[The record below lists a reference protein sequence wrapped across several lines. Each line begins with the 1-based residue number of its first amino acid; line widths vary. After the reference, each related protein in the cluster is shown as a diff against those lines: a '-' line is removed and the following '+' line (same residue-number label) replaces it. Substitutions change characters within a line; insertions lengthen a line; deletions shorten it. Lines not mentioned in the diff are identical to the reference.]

1 MSNNSQTLL
10 DIFQEILAASGN
22 SSDSKIINE
31 TRILSALKEQASKGK
46 PENFGSVLIK
56 VVSDVQ
62 SKLNLSIKPD
72 GYCGYCEGDFRDVI
86 HAYNGIHGYVS
97 LMVCTIGV
105 IANTMNVAVLTRR
118 DMAAAPINRLL
129 KWLAVADV
137 FVMLEY
143 VPFAIYKY
151 LVLPEK
157 LDFPYSWAMYLLFH
171 MHFAQILHTASICL
185 TLSLAIWRY
194 IAIKY
199 SDRSHILCT
208 ERRCSIA
215 ILTSFLLPP
224 ILCIPT
230 FMVFDIHT
238 KNITAVNG
246 RPAYIAYH
254 VDSDSQGRLYQL
266 NFWVHAVLIKLLP
279 CSILTVISVWLIRAL
294 YSANQHQK
302 NLRNYSACPAAEKM
316 VKRQHKADKRTDR
329 TTKMLLAVLL
339 LFLVTELPQGIL
351 GLMSGL
357 IGWCFFKR
365 CYDLFGEMMDFLAL
379 LNGAINF
386 ILYCSMSR
394 QFRQTF
400 RQLLLQRH
408 LARFLPP
415 NPSHSDSH
423 NQNTCTEKIKR

>member
-1 MSNNSQTLL
+1 MSNKSHTLL
-10 DIFQEILAASGN
+10 EIFQEILAAPGN
-22 SSDSKIINE
+22 ASDSGINE
-31 TRILSALKEQASKGK
+31 TQIVTMLREQAGRGGRGDEMESLLVKMMK
-46 PENFGSVLIK
+46 DAKNR
-56 VVSDVQ
+56 
-62 SKLNLSIKPD
+62 LNLTLKPD
-72 GYCGYCEGDFRDVI
+72 TCGYCEGDFRDVI
-86 HAYNGIHGYVS
+86 MAYNSIHGYVS
-97 LMVCTIGV
+97 LLVCTIGV
-105 IANTMNVAVLTRR
+105 LANTMNIAVLTRR

-137 FVMLEY
+137 FVMIEY
-143 VPFAIYKY
+143 VPFVIYRH

-194 IAIKY
+194 LAIKY
-199 SDRSHILCT
+199 SDKSHILCT

-215 ILTSFLLPP
+215 ILTSFILPP
-224 ILCIPT
+224 ILCAPT

-238 KNITAVNG
+238 KNVTDRFGN
-246 RPAYIAYH
+246 PDIAYH
-254 VDSDSQGRLYQL
+254 VDSDYEGTLYQA
-266 NFWVHAVLIKLLP
+266 NFWVHGVVIKLLP

-294 YSANQHQK
+294 YNANQHQK
-302 NLRNYSACPAAEKM
+302 KLRNYNACPAAEKM
-316 VKRQHKADKRTDR
+316 VKRQNKADKRTDR

-339 LFLVTELPQGIL
+339 LFLVTELPQGIM

-357 IGWCFFKR
+357 LGWCFFKR
-365 CYDLFGEMMDFLAL
+365 CYDLFGELMDFLAL

-386 ILYCSMSR
+386 VLYCSMSR

-400 RQLLLQRH
+400 RQLLLEPH

-415 NPSHSDSH
+415 TASHSDSH

>member
-1 MSNNSQTLL
+1 MSNKSQTLL

-22 SSDSKIINE
+22 SSDSKSINE
-31 TRILSALKEQASKGK
+31 SHILSVLKEQASRGRS
-46 PENFGSVLIK
+46 ENLGSILVK

-62 SKLNLSIKPD
+62 SKLNLSIKTD
-72 GYCGYCEGDFRDVI
+72 TCGYCDGDFRDVVE
-86 HAYNGIHGYVS
+86 AYNGIHGYVS
-97 LMVCTIGV
+97 LIVCTIGV
-105 IANTMNVAVLTRR
+105 LANTMNVAVLTRR

-143 VPFAIYKY
+143 VPFSIYKY

-194 IAIKY
+194 VAIKY

-208 ERRCSIA
+208 EKRCSIA
-215 ILTSFLLPP
+215 ILTSFILPP

-238 KNITAVNG
+238 KNVTDVHGN
-246 RPAYIAYH
+246 PDIAYH
-254 VDSDSQGRLYQL
+254 VDSDNQGRLYQV

-279 CSILTVISVWLIRAL
+279 CSILTVISLWLIRAL

-357 IGWCFFKR
+357 LGWCFFKR
-365 CYDLFGEMMDFLAL
+365 CYDLFGELMDFLAL

-415 NPSHSDSH
+415 TASHSESH

>member
-1 MSNNSQTLL
+1 MSNKSQTLM

-22 SSDSKIINE
+22 SSDSRTINE
-31 TRILSALKEQASKGK
+31 TKILSVMKEQASKEK
-46 PENFGSVLIK
+46 NEDFGSVLVK
-56 VVSDVQ
+56 VFSDVQ
-62 SKLNLSIKPD
+62 NKLNLGLKPET
-72 GYCGYCEGDFRDVI
+72 CGYCEGDFRDVVE
-86 HAYNGIHGYVS
+86 AYNRIHGYIS
-97 LMVCTIGV
+97 LIVCTIGV
-105 IANTMNVAVLTRR
+105 LANTMNVAVLTRR

-143 VPFAIYKY
+143 VPFSIYKY
-151 LVLPEK
+151 LILPEK

-238 KNITAVNG
+238 KNVTD
-246 RPAYIAYH
+246 AYGNPDIAYH
-254 VDSDSQGRLYQL
+254 VDSDSQGTLYQV

-279 CSILTVISVWLIRAL
+279 CSILTVISMWLIRAL
-294 YSANQHQK
+294 YSANQHQR
-302 NLRNYSACPAAEKM
+302 NLRNYSTCPAAEKM

-357 IGWCFFKR
+357 LGLCFFKR
-365 CYDLFGEMMDFLAL
+365 CYGLFGELMDFLAL

-386 ILYCSMSR
+386 VLYCSMSR

-400 RQLLLQRH
+400 RQLVLQQN
-408 LARFLPP
+408 LARFMPTTA
-415 NPSHSDSH
+415 SHSDSH
-423 NQNTCTEKIKR
+423 NQNTGKTSVP

>member
-1 MSNNSQTLL
+1 MSNKSQTLL

-22 SSDSKIINE
+22 SSDSKSINE
-31 TRILSALKEQASKGK
+31 TQILSVLRETATKSKGG
-46 PENFGSVLIK
+46 ENIGSVLVK

-62 SKLNLSIKPD
+62 SKYNLSIKTET
-72 GYCGYCEGDFRDVI
+72 CTYCEGDFRDVI
-86 HAYNGIHGYVS
+86 ETYNSIHGYVS
-97 LMVCTIGV
+97 LLVCLIGV
-105 IANTMNVAVLTRR
+105 LANTMNVAVLTRR

-151 LVLPEK
+151 LILPET

-194 IAIKY
+194 LAIKY

-215 ILTSFLLPP
+215 ILSSFILPP

-238 KNITAVNG
+238 KDVSDMNG
-246 RPAYIAYH
+246 HTGTAYH
-254 VDSDSQGRLYQL
+254 VDSDSQGTLYQV

-279 CSILTVISVWLIRAL
+279 CSILTVISLWLIRAL
-294 YSANQHQK
+294 YNANQHQK

-357 IGWCFFKR
+357 LGWCFFKK
-365 CYDLFGEMMDFLAL
+365 CYNLFGELMDFLAL

-386 ILYCSMSR
+386 VLYCSMSR

-415 NPSHSDSH
+415 TASHSD
-423 NQNTCTEKIKR
+423 NQNTAKTSVP

>member
-1 MSNNSQTLL
+1 MANESQTLL
-10 DIFQEILAASGN
+10 GIFQEILAASDN
-22 SSDSKIINE
+22 SSDKHINE
-31 TRILSALKEQASKGK
+31 TRILSVLRERASKVHN
-46 PENFGSVLIK
+46 ENFNPILAKVAYVL
-56 VVSDVQ
+56 
-62 SKLNLSIKPD
+62 NNKPD
-72 GYCGYCEGDFRDVI
+72 GCTYCMGEFWNAIKV
-86 HAYNGIHGYVS
+86 YNSIHGYVS
-97 LMVCTIGV
+97 LIVCTIGV
-105 IANTMNVAVLTRR
+105 LANTMNVAVLTRR

-194 IAIKY
+194 VAIKY

-215 ILTSFLLPP
+215 ILSSFILPP

-230 FMVFDIHT
+230 FLVFDIHT
-238 KNITAVNG
+238 KNLTESKD
-246 RPAYIAYH
+246 RPSVAYH
-254 VDSDSQGRLYQL
+254 LDSDSQGVLYQV

-279 CSILTVISVWLIRAL
+279 CLILTVISWWLIRAL

-302 NLRNYSACPAAEKM
+302 NLRNYSSCPSAEKM

-329 TTKMLLAVLL
+329 TTKMLLAVWL
-339 LFLVTELPQGIL
+339 LFLLTELPQGIL
-351 GLMSGL
+351 GLLSGVL
-357 IGWCFFKR
+357 GWCFFVR
-365 CYDLFGEMMDFLAL
+365 CYNLLGDMMDLLAL
-379 LNGAINF
+379 VNGAINF

-400 RQLLLQRH
+400 RQLVLQRRF
-408 LARFLPP
+408 ARFLPATA
-415 NPSHSDSH
+415 SQSDSH
-423 NQNTCTEKIKR
+423 NQNTAKSSLP